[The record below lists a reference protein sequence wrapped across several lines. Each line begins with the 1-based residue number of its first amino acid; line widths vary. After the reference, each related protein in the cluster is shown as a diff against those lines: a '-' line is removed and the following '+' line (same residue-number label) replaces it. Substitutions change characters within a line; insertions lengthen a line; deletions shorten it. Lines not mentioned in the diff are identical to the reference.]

1 MTIKSALLFA
11 KSLIFPKAEKRS
23 SARRSF
29 FGALLCI
36 ALSVIPLIVVVS
48 ITTGMINGM
57 TERIIGL
64 SSSHIGAYIASN
76 YDAVQTPESFM
87 ELSKELKSIDG
98 VINAYPEIQ
107 ASSLAL
113 NKNIRTGISIRA
125 VQKDIFRVN
134 KSFNKLFEVTEGS
147 LEDYETAGGK
157 SAVLG
162 QKIAETLGLH
172 AGDSFRIITTKNV
185 EGKLIPKLTTFK
197 VCAIVTSG
205 YQELDQLWCF
215 IPLETAYTFLNFNN
229 VTCSVACETNDAFSP
244 NLVRTQ
250 VKVKEYFNRW
260 ANVYRWDQIH
270 ASEFENF
277 SSTKVMLVFVMMLIV
292 LVASINIASAI
303 VMLVMERKKEIAIL
317 KSIGATPKGITFSF
331 LLTGVACGGGGLL
344 LGVPAGIL
352 ISVFANQL
360 VTGLEKLL
368 NFIVRINYSL
378 RGIELSAENYVKLMD
393 PAYYLQNIPV
403 TIPAGQI
410 ILICVL
416 TITLSLIVSII
427 PSVKAG
433 KEKPLDILRKN

>member
-1 MTIKSALLFA
+1 MTISSSLLFA
-11 KSLIFPKAEKRS
+11 KSLIFPKAEKQS

-36 ALSVIPLIVVVS
+36 ALSVVPLIVVVS

-64 SSSHIGAYIASN
+64 SSSHIGAYIATS
-76 YDAVQTPESFM
+76 YDELETPEAFM
-87 ELSKELKSIDG
+87 NLAENLKQIEG
-98 VINAYPEIQ
+98 VTKAYPEIQ

-113 NKNIRTGISIRA
+113 NKNVRTGISIRA
-125 VQKDIFRVN
+125 VQKDMFSVN
-134 KSFNKLFEVTEGS
+134 DSFARLFEVVEGS
-147 LEDYETAGGK
+147 VQDFESQSGK

-172 AGDSFRIITTKNV
+172 AGDNFRIITTKNID
-185 EGKLIPKLTTFK
+185 GKLIPKLTTFK
-197 VCAIVTSG
+197 VCAVVTSG

-229 VTCSVACETNDAFSP
+229 ATFSVSCETKDAFSP

-250 VKVKEYFNRW
+250 LAVKNYFGKW

-331 LLTGVACGGGGLL
+331 LLTGMACGGGGLL
-344 LGVPAGIL
+344 IGVPLGIV
-352 ISVFANQL
+352 ISVFSNQL
-360 VTGLEKLL
+360 VSGIEKLL
-368 NFIVRINYSL
+368 NFFVRIGYAC
-378 RGIELSAENYVKLMD
+378 RGVPFSSENFVKLMD
-393 PAYYLQNIPV
+393 PAYYLQHIPV
-403 TIPAGQI
+403 TIPVAQI
-410 ILICVL
+410 ILISVA
-416 TITLSLIVSII
+416 TIILALIVSII

>member
-147 LEDYETAGGK
+147 LEDYEAAGGK

-277 SSTKVMLVFVMMLIV
+277 SSTKVMLV
-292 LVASINIASAI
+292 
-303 VMLVMERKKEIAIL
+303 MERKKEIAIL

-360 VTGLEKLL
+360 VAGLEKLL

>member
-147 LEDYETAGGK
+147 LEDYEAAGGK

-197 VCAIVTSG
+197 VCAIV
-205 YQELDQLWCF
+205 
-215 IPLETAYTFLNFNN
+215 
-229 VTCSVACETNDAFSP
+229 
-244 NLVRTQ
+244 
-250 VKVKEYFNRW
+250 
-260 ANVYRWDQIH
+260 
-270 ASEFENF
+270 
-277 SSTKVMLVFVMMLIV
+277 
-292 LVASINIASAI
+292 
-303 VMLVMERKKEIAIL
+303 
-317 KSIGATPKGITFSF
+317 KSF
-331 LLTGVACGGGGLL
+331 
-344 LGVPAGIL
+344 
-352 ISVFANQL
+352 
-360 VTGLEKLL
+360 
-368 NFIVRINYSL
+368 
-378 RGIELSAENYVKLMD
+378 
-393 PAYYLQNIPV
+393 
-403 TIPAGQI
+403 
-410 ILICVL
+410 
-416 TITLSLIVSII
+416 
-427 PSVKAG
+427 
-433 KEKPLDILRKN
+433 